1 MSIDWKC
8 YRYYDNV
15 QIFEN
20 QTIMRPLVPKT
31 SLFLGHPALYIYLYQ
46 YKYIYGSGRLY
57 PIKVKTAE
65 PIGPKFCNGPHMKL
79 Y

>member
-1 MSIDWKC
+1 MILIHDVFDIKSYYFSIDIFIFNFLNLSATNLQLVAIDWKC

-31 SLFLGHPALYIYLYQ
+31 LLFLGHPALYIY
-46 YKYIYGSGRLY
+46 IY
-57 PIKVKTAE
+57 
-65 PIGPKFCNGPHMKL
+65 
-79 Y
+79 